1 MLRLIKL
8 LVVLSL
14 LLVIALPLALL
25 VAGLQPRPLVPLGA
39 SPTSG
44 DVSRA
49 KALLKRLDPRGQT
62 GGDIRTIEVPE
73 RDLAFALDY
82 AVGRLLS
89 AGADVDLHR
98 GGATVSITA
107 ELPPNP
113 LGRFYNLRLDLAQVP
128 GGIDVEGLRIGEV
141 AVPEPIAKGLGWLAR
156 TALQRD
162 ETVRVMLES
171 VNGYRLTDDRLVV
184 LYQWRPELVDRV
196 KSRGRALL
204 VDEADRER
212 LLSYT
217 ARIAAT
223 TRKGLLPGRM
233 PLGDLLQPVFQ
244 EARSRTGTAGEAAAE
259 NRAAIV
265 ALMLYVQGVDVAR
278 FLDEPADA
286 RYRSRART
294 FTLRGRTDFVHHFLI
309 SAGIAAAAGSASR
322 TWPRTAPACASPSPR
337 PGLAPPACRSSSRT
351 APTRRP
357 SCPRSRTSP
366 SSCRKTSSCGASVAP
381 ATRATGRSPTR
392 SSAGSPRSRSTAAR
406 PERHRRRS
414 PLRRFTR
421 SPARP
426 CRRSPDRR

>member
-1 MLRLIKL
+1 MLRLLKL
-8 LVVLSL
+8 LFVLAL

-25 VAGLQPRPLVPLGA
+25 VAGLGPEPLVPVGA
-39 SPTSG
+39 SPTAG

-49 KALLKRLDPRGQT
+49 KALVKRLDPRGQA
-62 GGDIRTIEVPE
+62 GNDIRTIEVSE

-82 AVGRLLS
+82 AIGRVLP
-89 AGADVDLHR
+89 AGAEVDLHR
-98 GGATVSITA
+98 AGATVSITA

-113 LGRFYNLRLDLAQVP
+113 LGRYYNLRLDLAQVP

-141 AVPEPIAKGLGWLAR
+141 KVPEALAKGLGWLAR

-162 ETVRVMLES
+162 ETVRVLLEGI
-171 VNGYRLTDDRLVV
+171 NGYRLTDDRLVV
-184 LYQWRPELVDRV
+184 VFQWRPELVDRV

-212 LLSYT
+212 LLAYT

-244 EARSRTGTAGEAAAE
+244 EARSRTGPASEAAAE

-278 FLDEPADA
+278 FLDQPADA

-294 FTLRGRTDFVHHFLI
+294 FTLRGRADFVHHFLI
-309 SAGIAAAAGSASR
+309 SAGLAAAGGG
-322 TWPRTAPACASPSPR
+322 
-337 PGLAPPACRSSSRT
+337 GLADAVGLFKELDDSRGGSGFSFT
-351 APTRRP
+351 DLAANRAGVRFAQ
-357 SCPRSRTSP
+357 S
-366 SSCRKTSSCGASVAP
+366 
-381 ATRATGRSPTR
+381 ATG
-392 SSAGSPRSRSTAAR
+392 PRAAR
-406 PERHRRRS
+406 VQTLLADGADEAAFMPAVKDLPEFM
-414 PLRRFTR
+414 PEDEFVRRFGGPGDPR
-421 SPARP
+421 YRQVADEIE
-426 CRRSPDRR
+426 RRIAALALHRGAP

>member
-1 MLRLIKL
+1 MLRLIRYL
-8 LVVLSL
+8 LVLAAL
-14 LLVIALPLALL
+14 LLAALPLALL
-25 VAGLQPRPLVPLGA
+25 VAGLQPQPLVPLGA

-49 KALLKRLDPRGQT
+49 KALLKRLDPRGQA

-73 RDLAFALDY
+73 RDLAFVLDY

-98 GGATVSITA
+98 GGATVSMTA

-184 LYQWRPELVDRV
+184 VYQWRPELVDRV

-212 LLSYT
+212 LLAYT

-223 TRKGLLPGRM
+223 TRKGLLPGRT

-244 EARSRTGTAGEAAAE
+244 EARDRTGNAGDAAAE

-286 RYRSRART
+286 RYRRRART

-309 SAGIAAAAGSASR
+309 SAGIAAAGGGRLADAVGLFKELDDSRGGSGFSFTDLAANRAGVRFAQS
-322 TWPRTAPACASPSPR
+322 
-337 PGLAPPACRSSSRT
+337 
-351 APTRRP
+351 
-357 SCPRSRTSP
+357 
-366 SSCRKTSSCGASVAP
+366 
-381 ATRATGRSPTR
+381 ATG
-392 SSAGSPRSRSTAAR
+392 PRAAR
-406 PERHRRRS
+406 VQELIADGADEALFMPPVKDLPEFM
-414 PLRRFTR
+414 PEDEFVRRFGGPGDPR
-421 SPARP
+421 YRQVADEIE
-426 CRRSPDRR
+426 RRIAALALHGGTP